1 MGQVSVSGQEVYIA
15 DSDLAFRSAVAS
27 GLETAGYRVTSFSDG
42 PSLLAAMRS
51 RAPDCLLIDL
61 NVKGN
66 SQSDLLGDL
75 GSRVAT
81 PIVTMADDPNVEL
94 AVSAMKKGA
103 CDFVSKPCAADSIVG
118 RIKQV
123 IDDHQGEPSSKAD
136 LTNFRGGD
144 RLTPRERDV
153 LKKIA
158 LGASNKEAGR
168 QLGIS
173 PRTVEV
179 HRARIMEKIGA
190 RNTADLVRIVYSA
203 SL

>member
-1 MGQVSVSGQEVYIA
+1 MGQESVAAHEVYIA
-15 DSDLAFRSAVAS
+15 DNDLAFRSAVAS

-51 RAPDCLLIDL
+51 RTPDCLLIDL

-66 SQSDLLGDL
+66 SHANLLGDL
-75 GSRVAT
+75 GSRVTT
-81 PIVTMADDPNVEL
+81 PIVTMADDPDIEL

-103 CDFVSKPCAADSIVG
+103 SDFVSKPCAAESVVG
-118 RIKQV
+118 RIKTI
-123 IDDHQGEPSSKAD
+123 IDHHNEPASKVD
-136 LTNFRGGD
+136 LSNFRGGD

-153 LKKIA
+153 LQKIA

-179 HRARIMEKIGA
+179 HRARIMEKMGA

-203 SL
+203 SF

>member
-1 MGQVSVSGQEVYIA
+1 MTLISSAGNEIFIA
-15 DSDLAFRSAVAS
+15 DVDLAFRSAVAS
-27 GLETAGYRVTSFSDG
+27 SLETAGYHVTSFSDG
-42 PSLLAAMRS
+42 PSLLAATRS
-51 RAPDCLLIDL
+51 RSPDCILMDTSVQGT
-61 NVKGN
+61 NDN
-66 SQSDLLGDL
+66 DLLGEL
-75 GSRVAT
+75 GQRVTA
-81 PIVTMADDPNVEL
+81 PIVMMSGGANVDS

-103 CDFVSKPCAADSIVG
+103 KDFVTKPCAADSVVG
-118 RIKQV
+118 RV
-123 IDDHQGEPSSKAD
+123 REALVDRRAGATTVPD
-136 LTNFRGGD
+136 LGALRGGD

-153 LKKIA
+153 LEKIA

>member
-1 MGQVSVSGQEVYIA
+1 MGQESVAAHEVYIA
-15 DSDLAFRSAVAS
+15 DNDLAFRSAVAS
-27 GLETAGYRVTSFSDG
+27 GLETAGFRVTSFSDG

-51 RAPDCLLIDL
+51 RTPDCLLIDL

-66 SQSDLLGDL
+66 SHTDLLGDL

-81 PIVTMADDPNVEL
+81 PIVTMADDPDIEL

-103 CDFVSKPCAADSIVG
+103 SDFVSKPCAAESVVG
-118 RIKQV
+118 RIKTI
-123 IDDHQGEPSSKAD
+123 IDHHNEPASKVDPSS
-136 LTNFRGGD
+136 FRGGD

-153 LKKIA
+153 LQKIA

-179 HRARIMEKIGA
+179 HRARIMEKMGA

-203 SL
+203 SF